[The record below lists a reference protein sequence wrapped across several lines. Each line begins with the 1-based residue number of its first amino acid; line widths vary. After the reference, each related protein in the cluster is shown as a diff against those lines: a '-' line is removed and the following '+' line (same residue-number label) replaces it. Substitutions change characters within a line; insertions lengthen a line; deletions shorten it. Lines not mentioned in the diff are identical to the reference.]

1 MYKRTST
8 REKKT
13 NDDGIYS
20 NRRVKTKDAKFARPF
35 LRQSEELHREREDD
49 DEPNVKQKKCI
60 WKNGASARG
69 LNVDSDIQK
78 PREKR
83 KQKWK
88 GKKKFPFRDYLEK
101 KKKRYGR
108 ISYDFVQRLKAIQ
121 QVRSLFFL
129 LLFPHHHLFFFFSLS
144 IGRHDRRQKTCCF
157 CRLGS

>member
-69 LNVDSDIQK
+69 LNVDSDICG
-78 PREKR
+78 R
-83 KQKWK
+83 
-88 GKKKFPFRDYLEK
+88 KKKRVPFRDYLEK

-129 LLFPHHHLFFFFSLS
+129 LLFPHQNFFSSVFLS
-144 IGRHDRRQKTCCF
+144 EDTIDDK
-157 CRLGS
+157 RLAASAGWVRNKK